1 MNKGISIYVEGFGTI
16 HVYSTFIGECKGNK
30 MFNLTHYTHKLHIW
44 SAKGEMFC
52 VFHDCAANYPKVK
65 QLSKE
70 SLLNALDCILSDI
83 SMYLNDEIEDCCDN
97 VASYRAAVKGCKK
110 EYEDFTKVVGSDDD
124 YIVWDLIMKLTDY
137 IRGKEEEDEE

>member
-1 MNKGISIYVEGFGTI
+1 MNEGISIYVEGFGTI

-83 SMYLNDEIEDCCDN
+83 SMYLNDEIEEC
-97 VASYRAAVKGCKK
+97 YRAAVKGCKK
-110 EYEDFTKVVGSDDD
+110 EYEDFIKVVGSDDD
-124 YIVWDLIMKLTDY
+124 DSVWDLIMKLTDY
-137 IRGKEEEDEE
+137 INEEEDL